1 MIVISGYF
9 LQVYAWSQVPATAT
23 SHRVPSARLLRK
35 HWRLPDKSTFGTV
48 LKWPAGSQCRCSS
61 LQPIDVWTTMMI
73 RLDFFHWICAAVRDS
88 DSKQIITS
96 NICCLK
102 VHLLLL
108 SMQTTWHYC
117 SLRPSHCG
125 LKPSAATACL
135 ITFLWRLFAER
146 YFQKGWDWEWCLNIG
161 SSNVI
166 YHPCDKLLVWVNQWL
181 PCVQWIVTIVHELV
195 SIQWNLQHRI
205 SSSAFYGFWEEWHV
219 HLHRLACD
227 SKTDCFGYKFHC
239 SANDI

>member
-1 MIVISGYF
+1 M
-9 LQVYAWSQVPATAT
+9 
-23 SHRVPSARLLRK
+23 
-35 HWRLPDKSTFGTV
+35 
-48 LKWPAGSQCRCSS
+48 

-108 SMQTTWHYC
+108 SIQTTWHYC

-146 YFQKGWDWEWCLNIG
+146 YFQKGWDWEWWLNIG

-166 YHPCDKLLVWVNQWL
+166 YHPCDKVLVWVNQWL
-181 PCVQWIVTIVHELV
+181 PCVQWIVKIVHELV
-195 SIQWNLQHRI
+195 SIQWNLQHRHPEYQVPP
-205 SSSAFYGFWEEWHV
+205 SMASEKNDMCTHTVWHAIAKLTV
-219 HLHRLACD
+219 LDTNFIVLLM
-227 SKTDCFGYKFHC
+227 TYKIMFSFIC
-239 SANDI
+239 SDVFVD